1 MSEPSTA
8 PAPSTARGQPIN
20 VLREAAEFVA
30 ATARHFVEN
39 RSLQTAGSLTF
50 TTLLAVVP
58 LITVAL
64 ALTTAFPVFDEAIGT
79 LQGYL
84 VEHFLPDA
92 SGVDMIA
99 DQITAFTQKAGQ
111 LTAIGLGFLA
121 ITAIM
126 LMLTIDEVL
135 NRVFRVQRRRPLA
148 QRLLMYWSVLTLGP
162 ILIGG
167 SISMT
172 SFLVG
177 ASLGVLDLGAFT
189 ETVLRLLPFLFT
201 WAAFTWLYIVV
212 PYRRIELTHA
222 LAGGLL
228 ASVIFE
234 LAKRGFALYL
244 ARFPT
249 YSMIYGAFA
258 TLPIFL
264 LWLYLSWLVVL
275 LGATIT
281 AMLPGYRGAQ
291 SERIRSPGQDLQ
303 DAIAVFLALTRAQ
316 QRGEVL
322 GIGRLAAQLGLLPY
336 RCERVLERAAARGW
350 TARTERDGWL
360 LACDADAIKLADV
373 YRIFVLD
380 PQVGTPAAEE
390 AARLAGPYAAHWEH
404 VEADLGLTLR
414 QLARAEPSA

>member
-1 MSEPSTA
+1 M
-8 PAPSTARGQPIN
+8 N

-50 TTLLAVVP
+50 TTLLALVP

-64 ALTTAFPVFDEAIGT
+64 ALTTAFPVFDETIGA
-79 LQGYL
+79 LQAYL
-84 VEHFLPDA
+84 VAHFLPDA
-92 SGVDMIA
+92 SGVEMIA
-99 DQITAFTQKAGQ
+99 DQIAAFTAKAGR

-126 LMLTIDEVL
+126 LMLTIDQVL

-189 ETVLRLLPFLFT
+189 EAALRLLPFLFT
-201 WAAFTWLYIVV
+201 WAAFTWVYILV
-212 PYRRIELTHA
+212 PYRRIELAHA
-222 LAGGLL
+222 LVGGLV

-234 LAKRGFALYL
+234 LAKRGFALYV
-244 ARFPT
+244 ASFPT

-264 LWLYLSWLVVL
+264 LWLYVSWLVVL

-291 SERIRSPGQDLQ
+291 SERLRSPGQDLR
-303 DAIAVFLALTRAQ
+303 DAVEVLTALTRAQ

-336 RCERVLERAAARGW
+336 RCERVLERAATRGW
-350 TARTERDGWL
+350 TARTEKDGWL
-360 LACDADAIKLADV
+360 LACDADAVKFADV
-373 YRIFVLD
+373 YRAFVLD
-380 PQVGTPAAEE
+380 PQVGNASA
-390 AARLAGPYAAHWEH
+390 PYAAHWKH
-404 VEADLGLTLR
+404 VDADLGLTLR
-414 QLARAEPSA
+414 QLAREEKTG

>member
-8 PAPSTARGQPIN
+8 SEPLPARGSPLN
-20 VLREAAEFVA
+20 VLREAGEFLV
-30 ATARHFVEN
+30 ATARHFIEN

-50 TTLLAVVP
+50 TTLLAMVP
-58 LITVAL
+58 LLTVAL
-64 ALTTAFPVFDEAIGT
+64 ALSTAFPVFDDAIGAF
-79 LQGYL
+79 QGYV

-92 SGVDMIA
+92 SGVNMIA
-99 DQITAFTQKAGQ
+99 DQVSAFTQKAGS
-111 LTAIGLGFLA
+111 LTAIGLAFLA
-121 ITAIM
+121 ITAVM

-162 ILIGG
+162 ILIGA

-177 ASLGVLDLGAFT
+177 ASLGVFALGELTAAA
-189 ETVLRLLPFLFT
+189 LRLLPFLFT

-212 PYRRIELTHA
+212 PYRRIEPVHA
-222 LAGGLL
+222 LAGGLV

-234 LAKRGFALYL
+234 LAKRGFGLYV

-258 TLPIFL
+258 TLPVFL

-281 AMLPGYRGAQ
+281 AMLPGYRAAQ
-291 SERIRSPGQDLQ
+291 GERQRSPGQDLH
-303 DAIAVFLALTRAQ
+303 DAVAVLTALTRAQ
-316 QRGEVL
+316 RDGEVL

-350 TARTERDGWL
+350 TARTEKDGWL
-360 LACDADAIKLADV
+360 LARDAETIKLADV
-373 YRIFVLD
+373 YRAFVLD
-380 PQVGTPAAEE
+380 PQVGAASG
-390 AARLAGPYAAHWEH
+390 AYAAHWQH
-404 VEADLGLTLR
+404 VDADLALTLR
-414 QLARAEPSA
+414 QLALPGQGA

>member
-1 MSEPSTA
+1 MAGPSTDS
-8 PAPSTARGQPIN
+8 APSPALPLR

-30 ATARHFVEN
+30 ATARHFIDS

-50 TTLLAVVP
+50 TTLLALVP

-64 ALTTAFPVFDEAIGT
+64 ALSTAFPVFDEAIGAF
-79 LQGYL
+79 QGYV

-92 SGVDMIA
+92 SGVNMIA
-99 DQITAFTQKAGQ
+99 DQISAFTQKAGR

-121 ITAIM
+121 ITAVM

-162 ILIGG
+162 ILIGA

-172 SFLVG
+172 SFVVG
-177 ASLGVLDLGAFT
+177 ASLGVLDLGEFT
-189 ETVLRLLPFLFT
+189 EAALRLLPFVFT
-201 WAAFTWLYIVV
+201 LAAFTWLYIVV
-212 PYRRIELTHA
+212 PYRRIELAHA
-222 LAGGLL
+222 LAGGLV

-234 LAKRGFALYL
+234 LAKRGFALYVSNF
-244 ARFPT
+244 AS

-275 LGATIT
+275 LGATIS

-291 SERIRSPGQDLQ
+291 GERLRSPGQEMQ
-303 DAIAVFLALTRAQ
+303 DAVEVLSALARAQ
-316 QRGEVL
+316 RDGEVL
-322 GIGRLAAQLGLLPY
+322 GIGRLGAQLGLLPY
-336 RCERVLERAAARGW
+336 RCERVLERAATRGW
-350 TARTERDGWL
+350 TARTEKDGWL
-360 LACDADAIKLADV
+360 LACDADAVKLADV
-373 YRIFVLD
+373 YRAFVLD
-380 PQVGTPAAEE
+380 PQVADGAV
-390 AARLAGPYAAHWEH
+390 PYAQHWKH
-404 VEADLGLTLR
+404 VDADLGLTLR
-414 QLARAEPSA
+414 QLVREKKGA